1 MVLEPAFEV
10 IMWVSVGI
18 VMTALIMLAGT
29 LMMRYYQLVEE
40 RRQMALEELWAPILA
55 ACLYEMPARL
65 PKIKRRD
72 VMYFLLLW
80 NRFQEKLRRES
91 RIILGQV
98 LYRLDLVPAV
108 MGYLK
113 SRDQN
118 QRVLAALTL
127 GNLGEKLAFNRL
139 ARLAL
144 EDEGLAGQ
152 MAALALARIDREAA
166 APIVVPLIAERRDW
180 PVSRLATL
188 LNEIG
193 PELAAAYFVP
203 VWETADKGDWPRLM
217 RLVGL
222 LERREAIT
230 LVQSILKNESDP
242 ELLAAA
248 LAAVRGLGAAEC
260 LEAVRE
266 YLDHPSWQVRVQA
279 VNALGSLAG
288 EQDVPALEASLSDE
302 NWWVR
307 YRSAQA
313 LVSLPFLS
321 YDELI
326 ALRDRQADRFAR
338 DIIEQAIAERRM

>member
-1 MVLEPAFEV
+1 MVLEPALDV
-10 IMWVSVGI
+10 IMLVSAGI

-29 LMMRYYQLVEE
+29 LLMRYYQLVEE
-40 RRQMALEELWAPILA
+40 RRQMALEELWTPILA
-55 ACLYEMPARL
+55 DCLYEMPARL
-65 PKIKRRD
+65 PKIRRRD

-91 RIILGQV
+91 RVILGQV
-98 LYRLDLVPAV
+98 MYRLDLVPTV
-108 MGYLK
+108 VNYLN
-113 SRDQN
+113 SREQN
-118 QRVLAALTL
+118 HRVLAALTL
-127 GNLGEKLAFNRL
+127 GNLGEKSAFNQL
-139 ARLAL
+139 SRLAL

-166 APIVVPLIAERRDW
+166 APLIVPLIARRRDW

-203 VWETADKGDWPRLM
+203 VLDAADKGDWPRLV

-222 LERREAIT
+222 IERREAIT
-230 LVQSILKNESDP
+230 LVRRILKNESDP
-242 ELLAAA
+242 ELLAAT
-248 LAAVRGLGAAEC
+248 LAAVKGLGAAEC
-260 LEAVRE
+260 LEDVRK
-266 YLDHPSWQVRVQA
+266 YLDHHSWQVRVQA
-279 VNALGSLAG
+279 VNALASLAG
-288 EQDVPALEASLSDE
+288 KQDVPALEALLSDE

-321 YDELI
+321 YDELVS
-326 ALRDRQADRFAR
+326 LRDRQNDRFAH
-338 DIIEQAIAERRM
+338 DIMEQAIAERRM